1 MLSSGLCYVFVKLT
15 SLLFHSRVARTL
27 VPVLFGVFKVLLVVG
42 RFEKVTLNDTN
53 DADSS
58 PQAGTLPD
66 METRD
71 VLAEDR
77 HRL

>member
-15 SLLFHSRVARTL
+15 SLLFHSRAARTL

-71 VLAEDR
+71 VLAEGQ